1 MGRQAKARAERRE
14 HREWAR
20 NRPAPHPEEVLG
32 YLERRGREQARAL
45 ALNLAAQGGPIVR

>member
-1 MGRQAKARAERRE
+1 MGREAKAKAERRQ

-32 YLERRGREQARAL
+32 YIEQRGRARAREL
-45 ALNLAAQGGPIVR
+45 AISLAAQGGPIVR